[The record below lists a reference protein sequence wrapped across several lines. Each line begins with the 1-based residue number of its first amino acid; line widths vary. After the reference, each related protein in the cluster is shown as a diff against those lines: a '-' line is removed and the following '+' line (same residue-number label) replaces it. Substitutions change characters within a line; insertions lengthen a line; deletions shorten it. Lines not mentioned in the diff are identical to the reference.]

1 MTEKL
6 RAGVVGLGMIGGGV
20 AVSLARRGRT
30 PVVHDIRP
38 DASSHLAGVPQLLG
52 SPAEVAR
59 SSDVVMVAVVTADQA
74 REVIG
79 GRDGLLSAARPGL
92 VIVLQS
98 TVALPVVHELAAL
111 CDERNVGFLDCGVTP
126 GDKAAENGMV
136 AIVGGDEATVEAARP
151 VLEDWAKKV
160 VHCGPLGAGM
170 ATKIAR
176 NVVTYGSWR
185 TVHEASALA
194 RAAGVHPDRLA
205 EVIDTSDP
213 EGHTLLQLLRFQG
226 PDGRLPDAIG
236 RQVEPLMAKDLAAA
250 RDLAVKLGVDIPLV
264 EATEAGIR
272 QTLQREDAPGAGD
285 PPDEPEAAAPR
296 EAAANGRESLH
307 RFGLEM
313 MDAAYGPGFSTQMPA
328 EPSGDPF
335 IDETAGYLFAQVWS
349 RPGLSVRDRRLL
361 TLGVAATVGRPELIQ
376 IIARGGLTNDEL
388 TPEQLRE
395 AALHLA
401 AYTGWCKATAA
412 HAGITAAI
420 NENTQQETK

>member
-1 MTEKL
+1 MTDEL

-38 DASSHLAGVPQLLG
+38 DASAHLTGVPEPLG

-59 SSDVVMVAVVTADQA
+59 SSDVVMVAVVNGDQA

-79 GRDGLLSAARPGL
+79 GKDGLLSAARPGL

-194 RAAGVHPDRLA
+194 RAAGVNPNRLA

-213 EGHTLLQLLRFQG
+213 EGHTLLQLLRFQN
-226 PDGRLPDAIG
+226 PDGLLPEAIG
-236 RQVEPLMAKDLAAA
+236 RQIEPLMAKDLAAA
-250 RDLAVKLGVDIPLV
+250 RDLASALSVDVPLV
-264 EATEAGIR
+264 EATEAGMR
-272 QTLQREDAPGAGD
+272 QTLQLEEDPGTSTS
-285 PPDEPEAAAPR
+285 PDEPEAAAADSP
-296 EAAANGRESLH
+296 ESLH

-335 IDETAGYLFAQVWS
+335 TDETASYLFAQVWS
-349 RPGLSVRDRRLL
+349 RPGLSIRDRRLL

-376 IIARGGLTNDEL
+376 IIARGGLINDEL

-412 HAGITAAI
+412 HTGITAAI
-420 NENTQQETK
+420 NEHTQQETK

>member
-1 MTEKL
+1 MTDEL

-30 PVVHDIRP
+30 PAVHDIRP
-38 DASSHLAGVPQLLG
+38 DASSHLAGVPAPLG

-59 SSDVVMVAVVTADQA
+59 SSDVVMVAVVNADQA

-79 GRDGLLSAARPGL
+79 GKDGLLSAARPGL
-92 VIVLQS
+92 VIVLQA

-126 GDKAAENGMV
+126 GDRAAENGMV
-136 AIVGGDEATVEAARP
+136 AIVGGDEATVDAARP
-151 VLEDWAKKV
+151 VLEGWAKKV

-194 RAAGVHPDRLA
+194 RAAGVNPDRLA

-213 EGHTLLQLLRFQG
+213 EGHTLLQLLRFQDPEG
-226 PDGRLPDAIG
+226 LLPEAVG

-250 RDLAVKLGVDIPLV
+250 RDLAAALGLDVPLI
-264 EATEAGIR
+264 EATRAGMR
-272 QTLQREDAPGAGD
+272 QTLQLEEEPRAGD
-285 PPDEPEAAAPR
+285 SPDEPGAAAPE
-296 EAAANGRESLH
+296 EAAEDSQESLH
-307 RFGLEM
+307 RSGLEM
-313 MDAAYGPGFSTQMPA
+313 MDAVYGPGFSARIPA

-335 IDETAGYLFAQVWS
+335 TDQTTSYLFAQVWS

-376 IIARGGLTNDEL
+376 IIARGGLINDEL

-420 NENTQQETK
+420 NDHTQQETT